1 MYYCNIS
8 IKIYEYVKICQNVYK
23 DILPLSPARP
33 NSPGTP
39 GNPVGPKNKKL
50 FKNNNN
56 IKI

>member
-8 IKIYEYVKICQNVYK
+8 IKVYEYLKICLNVYK
-23 DILPLSPARP
+23 NILPLSPARP

-39 GNPVGPKNKKL
+39 ENPVGPKNKKKL
-50 FKNNNN
+50 FKNNN